1 MIKKILHTLFAKI
14 LSAAVGFLTIILISQ
29 CLGPEGKGE
38 QSIFLFNIVLLLLF
52 ATLIGNSTLIY
63 LTPRHKF
70 SELFFPSLT
79 WLILSLLVLFVIF
92 YSIPTIIITH
102 PIELFLVALFASITE
117 INTYVLIG
125 KERVND
131 ANNLKLI
138 SPIVS
143 ITFLFVLTLMHSFT
157 SSYYYVISLLLGY
170 TISLFYG
177 IYLLKDE
184 YLNLKLPS
192 LNRYKEMFI
201 KLFHLGAVKQV
212 GSIAQQMNA
221 RLSFYLLTFY
231 CGKKVLGV
239 FSNGI
244 SISEAVLM
252 FGISLALVQY
262 SKLSNT
268 EDDAYAKRL
277 SILMTKIN
285 ILFTILALIFFS
297 LLPSEVYSFI
307 FGKEFSEVKQ
317 VIQVLSIGIL
327 FLSISSTFT
336 QHFASKGNFTITTS
350 ASLIGLIS
358 TAVFG
363 FWLVPIYGIWGAA
376 ITTVISYSI
385 TSFIEFY
392 YFQKWT
398 KTRLKDYLISKQD
411 IQDFVL
417 LISKSNK

>member
-1 MIKKILHTLFAKI
+1 MIKKILHTLITKI
-14 LSAAVGFLTIILISQ
+14 LSSGIGFLTIILISQ
-29 CLGPEGKGE
+29 CLGAEGKGE

-125 KERVND
+125 NERVKD

-143 ITFLFVLTLMHSFT
+143 ISFLFVLTLMHSFT

-170 TISLFYG
+170 TLSLFYG

-192 LNRYKEMFI
+192 LKHYKEMFI

-277 SILMTKIN
+277 SLLMTKIN

-297 LLPSEVYSFI
+297 LLPSGVYSFI
-307 FGKEFSEVKQ
+307 FGPEFSEVKQ

-336 QHFASKGNFTITTS
+336 QHFASKGNFIITTS

-411 IQDFVL
+411 IQEFVL